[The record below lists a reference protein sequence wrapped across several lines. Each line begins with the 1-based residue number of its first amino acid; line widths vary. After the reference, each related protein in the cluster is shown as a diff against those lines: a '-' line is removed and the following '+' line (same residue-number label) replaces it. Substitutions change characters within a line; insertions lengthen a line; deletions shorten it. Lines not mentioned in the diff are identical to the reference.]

1 MVLLLLGDFIGG
13 VSKRPR
19 LEDYFI
25 LNLQRAESRP
35 YFQTCSVCKLIIWL
49 SSFSE
54 DGQKDMRS
62 KHGKYPAAN
71 YSEQSH
77 L

>member
-13 VSKRPR
+13 ASKRPR

-35 YFQTCSVCKLIIWL
+35 YFQNLPGL
-49 SSFSE
+49 
-54 DGQKDMRS
+54 
-62 KHGKYPAAN
+62 
-71 YSEQSH
+71 
-77 L
+77 